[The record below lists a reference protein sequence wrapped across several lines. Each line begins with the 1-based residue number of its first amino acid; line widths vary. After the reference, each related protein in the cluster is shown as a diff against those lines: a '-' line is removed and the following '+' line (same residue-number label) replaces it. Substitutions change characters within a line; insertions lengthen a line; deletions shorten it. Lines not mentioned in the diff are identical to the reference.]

1 MGVSVER
8 KVITAGNIGTEVK
21 TPAQSVLG
29 DRLKNY
35 CRIIGIQKEAIIEEI
50 THDSMTA
57 ASRGSDTDDPDL
69 IFYRAVEYINRRFD
83 IALSG
88 SIESSN
94 SKDRKEL
101 ALLKAAI
108 LLSEKKFQSDQF
120 FEQGGSANLELSEL
134 QKLKPQNTPPESNL
148 PMPETKLQFWLFKSI
163 N

>member
-1 MGVSVER
+1 LAA
-8 KVITAGNIGTEVK
+8 K
-21 TPAQSVLG
+21 
-29 DRLKNY
+29 LKNY
-35 CRIIGIQKEAIIEEI
+35 CRIIGIEKQAIIDEI
-50 THDSMTA
+50 TNDSITA
-57 ASRGSDTDDPDL
+57 ANRGSDTDDPDL

-88 SIESSN
+88 SMESSN

-101 ALLKAAI
+101 ASLKAAI
-108 LLSEKKFQSDQF
+108 LLSENKIKADQF
-120 FEQGGSANLELSEL
+120 FEQASSVNLEISEL